1 MPGPVDRLLHRS
13 RSRYDVIVIGG
24 GAGGI
29 TAAREANRRGARTAL
44 VQDGPLGGDCTH
56 TGCVP
61 SKTLLDAAS
70 RGASFDEAMATV
82 RRRID
87 QVSAA
92 EDADTLGREGI
103 EVVAG
108 RGRLTGGRTVDVDG
122 RRLQGR
128 HLVLATGAR
137 PVVPPVPGLR
147 ELPHLTNE
155 TVFDLGSQ
163 PRRLAVLGG
172 GAIGVEL
179 AQAFR
184 DLGTEVV
191 IVEAEPR
198 LLSREEPEASAV
210 IEAQLRARGVEIR
223 TGARLQ
229 EVERTQDGGLSLQLD
244 VGGAVVADQLLV
256 ATGRAPV
263 TEGLAVEEAGVELDD
278 RGHIRTDE
286 SLATTAPGIWAIG
299 DVTGRLPFT
308 HAAGRMAYVAVGNA
322 LSKVPFRTAQF
333 DPASIPWVT
342 FTSPEVARVGMT
354 EHEAAAHGG
363 RVAHLPL
370 AEVDRGMITGETDG
384 FVKLIAGP
392 RRLLGNAGGGRLLGA
407 TIVAPSAGEMIGL
420 VALAMRTNMFTGRL
434 AQTTQAYPTWSMA
447 VQEAAAQ
454 FFMTRGG
461 RTARPA
467 RSDT

>member
-1 MPGPVDRLLHRS
+1 M
-13 RSRYDVIVIGG
+13 
-24 GAGGI
+24 
-29 TAAREANRRGARTAL
+29 L

-70 RGASFDEAMATV
+70 RGVSFDEAMATV
-82 RRRID
+82 RRRIEE
-87 QVSAA
+87 VSAT
-92 EDADTLGREGI
+92 EDEAALTGEGI
-103 EVVAG
+103 DVVAG
-108 RGRLTGGRTVDVDG
+108 RARLAGGGGVDVDG
-122 RRLQGR
+122 RRLRGR
-128 HLVLATGAR
+128 HIILATGGR
-137 PVVPPVPGLR
+137 PTVPPVPGLR
-147 ELPHLTNE
+147 EQPHLTNE
-155 TVFDLGSQ
+155 TVFDLTSQ

-184 DLGTEVV
+184 QLGSEVV
-191 IVEAEPR
+191 LVEAEPR

-210 IEAQLRARGVEIR
+210 VEAHLRARGVEIR
-223 TGARLQ
+223 TGARV
-229 EVERTQDGGLSLQLD
+229 EHVERTESGELSLRLD
-244 VGGAVVADQLLV
+244 SGAPVVADQLLV
-256 ATGRAPV
+256 ATGRTPV
-263 TEGLAVEEAGVELDD
+263 TDGLGVDEAGVELDD
-278 RGHIRTDE
+278 RGHIRTDD

-308 HAAGRMAYVAVGNA
+308 HAAGRMAFVAVGNA
-322 LSKVPFRTAQF
+322 LSRTPFRTARF
-333 DPASIPWVT
+333 DPAPIPWVT

-370 AEVDRGMITGETDG
+370 AEFDRAIITGETDG

-434 AQTTQAYPTWSMA
+434 AQTTQAYPTWSLA

-461 RTARPA
+461 RTARA
-467 RSDT
+467 AKSGD